1 MTRLF
6 LSLALV
12 AAGAVT
18 VTAQSLTAPDDPA
31 AAPAVAVADSTTAPA
46 VEPLHNTPT
55 DSYRDERNF
64 IRHGNTMAN
73 DSNWHRALEYYQKAL
88 HVNAGSIVGRYNRA
102 VALQHLASSDNNLR
116 QQAMQQLAELL
127 PDARKHNPAVARD
140 AFYNLGNM
148 AYNDEDYAKSIERYK
163 QALRLNPG
171 NNLTRQN
178 LRLAQLKQQQ
188 QQQDKDKD
196 KDKQEQEQQQQQNQ
210 QEQQNQEQQQQEQQ
224 QQQQPMTQSAE
235 QILQA
240 MQNKENATRR
250 KQKEPAQPGLRTTDK
265 PW

>member
-1 MTRLF
+1 MKKTFVTLLIALSASAHGYAQTSSEAVSKAERNTIRQGNEYFEKGNYAKALEAYETALRLNTT
-6 LSLALV
+6 SQVATYNKALALLNM
-12 AAGAVT
+12 ASEDTKG
-18 VTAQSLTAPDDPA
+18 SENDP
-31 AAPAVAVADSTTAPA
+31 
-46 VEPLHNTPT
+46 
-55 DSYRDERNF
+55 R
-64 IRHGNTMAN
+64 M
-73 DSNWHRALEYYQKAL
+73 
-88 HVNAGSIVGRYNRA
+88 
-102 VALQHLASSDNNLR
+102 
-116 QQAMQQLAELL
+116 QAMQLFEQVGAACAKTDSSLAE
-127 PDARKHNPAVARD
+127 K

-163 QALRLNPG
+163 QALRLNPD

-250 KQKEPAQPGLRTTDK
+250 KQKEPAQPGRRTTDK

>member
-1 MTRLF
+1 MKKTFVTLLIALSASAHGYAQTSSEAVSKAERNTIRQGNEYFEKGNYAKALEAYETALRLNTT
-6 LSLALV
+6 SQVATYNKALALLNM
-12 AAGAVT
+12 ASEDTKG
-18 VTAQSLTAPDDPA
+18 SENDP
-31 AAPAVAVADSTTAPA
+31 
-46 VEPLHNTPT
+46 
-55 DSYRDERNF
+55 R
-64 IRHGNTMAN
+64 M
-73 DSNWHRALEYYQKAL
+73 
-88 HVNAGSIVGRYNRA
+88 
-102 VALQHLASSDNNLR
+102 
-116 QQAMQQLAELL
+116 QAMQLFEQVGAACAKTDSPLAE
-127 PDARKHNPAVARD
+127 K

-178 LRLAQLKQQQ
+178 LRLAQLK
-188 QQQDKDKD
+188 
-196 KDKQEQEQQQQQNQ
+196 QQQQQNQ

>member
-1 MTRLF
+1 MKKTFVTLLIALSASAHGYAQTSSEAVSKAERNTIRQGNEYFEKGNYAKALEAYETALRLNTT
-6 LSLALV
+6 SQVATYNKALALLNM
-12 AAGAVT
+12 ASEDTKG
-18 VTAQSLTAPDDPA
+18 SENDP
-31 AAPAVAVADSTTAPA
+31 
-46 VEPLHNTPT
+46 
-55 DSYRDERNF
+55 R
-64 IRHGNTMAN
+64 I
-73 DSNWHRALEYYQKAL
+73 
-88 HVNAGSIVGRYNRA
+88 
-102 VALQHLASSDNNLR
+102 
-116 QQAMQQLAELL
+116 QAMQLFEQVGAACAKTDSPLAE
-127 PDARKHNPAVARD
+127 K

-196 KDKQEQEQQQQQNQ
+196 KDKQEQEQQQQQQQQNQ
-210 QEQQNQEQQQQEQQ
+210 QEQQNQEQQQQ

-250 KQKEPAQPGLRTTDK
+250 KQKEPAQPGRRTTDK

>member
-1 MTRLF
+1 MKKTFVTLLIALSASAHGYAQTSSEAVSKAERNTIRQGNEYFEKGNYAKALEAYETALRLNTT
-6 LSLALV
+6 SQVATYNKALALLNM
-12 AAGAVT
+12 ASEDTKG
-18 VTAQSLTAPDDPA
+18 SENDP
-31 AAPAVAVADSTTAPA
+31 
-46 VEPLHNTPT
+46 
-55 DSYRDERNF
+55 R
-64 IRHGNTMAN
+64 M
-73 DSNWHRALEYYQKAL
+73 
-88 HVNAGSIVGRYNRA
+88 
-102 VALQHLASSDNNLR
+102 
-116 QQAMQQLAELL
+116 QAMQLFEQVGAACAKTDSPLAE
-127 PDARKHNPAVARD
+127 K

-196 KDKQEQEQQQQQNQ
+196 KD
-210 QEQQNQEQQQQEQQ
+210 QQEQQ

>member
-1 MTRLF
+1 MKKTFVTLLIALSASAYGYAQTSSEAVSKAERNTIRQGNEYFEKGNYAKALEAYETALRLNTT
-6 LSLALV
+6 SQVATYNKALALLNM
-12 AAGAVT
+12 ASEDTKG
-18 VTAQSLTAPDDPA
+18 SENDP
-31 AAPAVAVADSTTAPA
+31 
-46 VEPLHNTPT
+46 
-55 DSYRDERNF
+55 R
-64 IRHGNTMAN
+64 M
-73 DSNWHRALEYYQKAL
+73 
-88 HVNAGSIVGRYNRA
+88 
-102 VALQHLASSDNNLR
+102 
-116 QQAMQQLAELL
+116 QAMQLFEQVGAACAKTDSPLAE
-127 PDARKHNPAVARD
+127 K

-196 KDKQEQEQQQQQNQ
+196 KDKDKQEQQQQNQ
-210 QEQQNQEQQQQEQQ
+210 QNQQNQEQQQQE
-224 QQQQPMTQSAE
+224 QQQPMTQSAE

>member
-1 MTRLF
+1 MKKTFVTLLIALSASAHGYAQTSSEAVSKAERNTIRQGNEYFEKGNYAKALEAYETALRLNTT
-6 LSLALV
+6 SQVATYNKALALLNM
-12 AAGAVT
+12 ASEDTKG
-18 VTAQSLTAPDDPA
+18 SENDP
-31 AAPAVAVADSTTAPA
+31 
-46 VEPLHNTPT
+46 
-55 DSYRDERNF
+55 R
-64 IRHGNTMAN
+64 M
-73 DSNWHRALEYYQKAL
+73 
-88 HVNAGSIVGRYNRA
+88 
-102 VALQHLASSDNNLR
+102 
-116 QQAMQQLAELL
+116 QAMQLFEQVGAACAKTDSPLAE
-127 PDARKHNPAVARD
+127 K

-196 KDKQEQEQQQQQNQ
+196 KDKQEQEQQQQ
-210 QEQQNQEQQQQEQQ
+210 
-224 QQQQPMTQSAE
+224 PMTQSAE

>member
-1 MTRLF
+1 MKKTFVTLLIALSASAHGYAQTSSEAVSKAERNTIRQGNEYFEKGNYAKALEAYETALRLNTT
-6 LSLALV
+6 SQVATYNKALALLNM
-12 AAGAVT
+12 ASEDTKG
-18 VTAQSLTAPDDPA
+18 SENDP
-31 AAPAVAVADSTTAPA
+31 
-46 VEPLHNTPT
+46 
-55 DSYRDERNF
+55 R
-64 IRHGNTMAN
+64 M
-73 DSNWHRALEYYQKAL
+73 
-88 HVNAGSIVGRYNRA
+88 
-102 VALQHLASSDNNLR
+102 
-116 QQAMQQLAELL
+116 QAMQLFEQVGAACAKTDSSLAE
-127 PDARKHNPAVARD
+127 K

-163 QALRLNPG
+163 QALRLNPD
-171 NNLTRQN
+171 NNLTR
-178 LRLAQLKQQQ
+178 LE
-188 QQQDKDKD
+188 DKDKD

-250 KQKEPAQPGLRTTDK
+250 KQKEPAQPGRRTTDK

>member
-1 MTRLF
+1 MKKTFVTLLIALSASAHGYAQTSSEAVSKAERNTIRQGNEYFEKGNYAKALEAYETALRLNTT
-6 LSLALV
+6 SQVATYNKALALLNM
-12 AAGAVT
+12 ASEDTKG
-18 VTAQSLTAPDDPA
+18 SENDP
-31 AAPAVAVADSTTAPA
+31 
-46 VEPLHNTPT
+46 
-55 DSYRDERNF
+55 R
-64 IRHGNTMAN
+64 M
-73 DSNWHRALEYYQKAL
+73 
-88 HVNAGSIVGRYNRA
+88 
-102 VALQHLASSDNNLR
+102 
-116 QQAMQQLAELL
+116 QAMQLFEQVGAACAKTDSPLAE
-127 PDARKHNPAVARD
+127 K

-188 QQQDKDKD
+188 QQQDKEKD
-196 KDKQEQEQQQQQNQ
+196 KDKQEQE

>member
-1 MTRLF
+1 MKKTFVTLLIALSASAHGYAQTSSEAVSKAERNTIRQGNEYFEKGNYAKALEAYETALRLNTT
-6 LSLALV
+6 SQVATYNKALALLNM
-12 AAGAVT
+12 ASEDTKG
-18 VTAQSLTAPDDPA
+18 SENDP
-31 AAPAVAVADSTTAPA
+31 
-46 VEPLHNTPT
+46 
-55 DSYRDERNF
+55 R
-64 IRHGNTMAN
+64 M
-73 DSNWHRALEYYQKAL
+73 
-88 HVNAGSIVGRYNRA
+88 
-102 VALQHLASSDNNLR
+102 
-116 QQAMQQLAELL
+116 QAMQLFEQVGAACAKTDSSLAE
-127 PDARKHNPAVARD
+127 K

-188 QQQDKDKD
+188 QQDKDKDKD

-210 QEQQNQEQQQQEQQ
+210 QEQQNQEQQQQQQQ

-250 KQKEPAQPGLRTTDK
+250 KQKEPAQPGRRTTDK

>member
-1 MTRLF
+1 MKKTFVTLLIALSASAHGYAQTSSEAVSKAERNTIRQGNEYFEKGNYAKALEAYETALRLNTT
-6 LSLALV
+6 SQVATYNKALALLNM
-12 AAGAVT
+12 ASEDTKG
-18 VTAQSLTAPDDPA
+18 SENDP
-31 AAPAVAVADSTTAPA
+31 
-46 VEPLHNTPT
+46 
-55 DSYRDERNF
+55 R
-64 IRHGNTMAN
+64 M
-73 DSNWHRALEYYQKAL
+73 
-88 HVNAGSIVGRYNRA
+88 
-102 VALQHLASSDNNLR
+102 
-116 QQAMQQLAELL
+116 QAMQLFEQVGAACAKTDSPLAE
-127 PDARKHNPAVARD
+127 K

-250 KQKEPAQPGLRTTDK
+250 KQKEPAQPGRRTTDK

>member
-1 MTRLF
+1 MKKTFVTLLIALSASAHGYAQTSSEAVSKAERNTIRQGNEYFEKGNYAKALEAYETALRLNTT
-6 LSLALV
+6 SQVATYNKALALLNM
-12 AAGAVT
+12 ASEDTKG
-18 VTAQSLTAPDDPA
+18 SENDP
-31 AAPAVAVADSTTAPA
+31 
-46 VEPLHNTPT
+46 
-55 DSYRDERNF
+55 R
-64 IRHGNTMAN
+64 M
-73 DSNWHRALEYYQKAL
+73 
-88 HVNAGSIVGRYNRA
+88 
-102 VALQHLASSDNNLR
+102 
-116 QQAMQQLAELL
+116 QAMQLFEQVGAACAKTDSPLAE
-127 PDARKHNPAVARD
+127 K

-188 QQQDKDKD
+188 QQQDKDKQE
-196 KDKQEQEQQQQQNQ
+196 QEQEQQQQQNQ

>member
-1 MTRLF
+1 MKKTFVTLLIALSASAHGYAQTSSEAVSKAERNTIRQGNEYFEKGNYAKALEAYETALRLNTT
-6 LSLALV
+6 SQVATYNKALALLNM
-12 AAGAVT
+12 ASEDTKG
-18 VTAQSLTAPDDPA
+18 SENDP
-31 AAPAVAVADSTTAPA
+31 
-46 VEPLHNTPT
+46 
-55 DSYRDERNF
+55 R
-64 IRHGNTMAN
+64 M
-73 DSNWHRALEYYQKAL
+73 
-88 HVNAGSIVGRYNRA
+88 
-102 VALQHLASSDNNLR
+102 
-116 QQAMQQLAELL
+116 QAMQLFEQVGAACAKTDSPLAE
-127 PDARKHNPAVARD
+127 K

-188 QQQDKDKD
+188 QQQDKEKD

-250 KQKEPAQPGLRTTDK
+250 KQKEPAQPGRRTTDK

>member
-1 MTRLF
+1 MKKTFVTLLIALSASAHGYAQTSSEAVSKAERNTIRQGNEYFEKGNYAKALEAYETALRLNTT
-6 LSLALV
+6 SQVATYNKALALLNM
-12 AAGAVT
+12 ASEDTKG
-18 VTAQSLTAPDDPA
+18 SENDP
-31 AAPAVAVADSTTAPA
+31 
-46 VEPLHNTPT
+46 
-55 DSYRDERNF
+55 R
-64 IRHGNTMAN
+64 M
-73 DSNWHRALEYYQKAL
+73 
-88 HVNAGSIVGRYNRA
+88 
-102 VALQHLASSDNNLR
+102 
-116 QQAMQQLAELL
+116 QAMQLFEQVGAACAKTDSPLAE
-127 PDARKHNPAVARD
+127 K

-188 QQQDKDKD
+188 QQQDKEKD
-196 KDKQEQEQQQQQNQ
+196 KDKQEQEQEQEQQQQQNQ